1 MVPLV
6 YVVLRTTQIGI
17 TQLIEILITART
29 LELVFNS
36 LSLTFA
42 VSITSMV
49 IGTAQAWF
57 CYRTD
62 LRFQRFF
69 QLAAVVPLAFPSYVL
84 AFSWLAFNPTIN
96 GFFGSWLVLSIN
108 TAPYVFLAV
117 TAALASHNSASEE
130 VARTLGKTQLEVAR
144 SITWPAVR
152 PAVLGAGLLVALYT
166 LSDFGAVS
174 LMRYD
179 AFTRAIYNAY
189 RASFDRNTAAAFA
202 LVLIVITL
210 ALVRFQHKMTQ
221 TQVTKSADQY
231 RHMETQLGLWRK
243 PMQTLLFLWFCIGVV
258 IPTSSIIY
266 WIFIGQSGAN
276 TGQVFRA
283 LLNTMSYAIAG
294 GLLVTVIGLAIAIM
308 VVRYSARYSARHRTR
323 YSTRHRTR
331 YLLRL
336 EQAIYVT
343 HALPGVVIALA
354 FVFLINQTLPSLY
367 QTSFLVLIAYV
378 ALFLPNAVA
387 VLKVPISQVPTGV
400 EEVSRTLGS
409 SQMQTIRRVI
419 IPAAGTGILGAGAF
433 VALTVIKELPATL
446 ILRPTGIETLATRLW
461 SATSV
466 GSFGAA
472 APYALLLI
480 IVAGIPALLVNR
492 EVQVARKQSSLEAV
506 AYNGQVHEKLHAETG
521 LQRTEKGDPNG

>member
-6 YVVLRTTQIGI
+6 YVVLRTSQIGL
-17 TQLIEILITART
+17 TQLVEILISART
-29 LELVFNS
+29 LELVVNS

-42 VSITSMV
+42 VSLTSM
-49 IGTAQAWF
+49 ILGTAQAWS

-62 LRFQRFF
+62 LKFQRMF
-69 QLAAVVPLAFPSYVL
+69 QFAAVVPLAFPSYVL
-84 AFSWLAFNPTIN
+84 AFSWLALNPAIN
-96 GFFGSWLVLSIN
+96 GFFGAWLVLSIG
-108 TAPYVFLAV
+108 TAPIVFLAV
-117 TAALASHNSASEE
+117 TAALASHNSSSEE

-189 RASFDRNTAAAFA
+189 RASFDRNTAAALA
-202 LVLIVITL
+202 LILILITLVL
-210 ALVRFQHKMTQ
+210 VRVQRKMTQ
-221 TQVTKSADQY
+221 TRVTKSADQY
-231 RHMETQLGLWRK
+231 RHMETKLGLWRR
-243 PMQTLLFLWFCIGVV
+243 PVQILLFAWFSVGVM

-266 WIFIGQSGAN
+266 WIFVGQSSAN
-276 TGQVFRA
+276 SGQVFRA
-283 LLNTMSYAIAG
+283 LLNTLSYGLVG
-294 GLLVTVIGLAIAIM
+294 GLVVSLIGLAIAIM
-308 VVRYSARYSARHRTR
+308 VVRYSARY
-323 YSTRHRTR
+323 
-331 YLLRL
+331 LLRI

-354 FVFLINQTLPSLY
+354 FVFLVNQTLPSLY
-367 QTSFLVLIAYV
+367 QTSLLVLVAYV

-409 SQMQTIRRVI
+409 SRMQTIRRVI
-419 IPAAGTGILGAGAF
+419 IPAAGPGILGAGAF

-492 EVQVARKQSSLEAV
+492 EVQDTRKQSSLEVITFEKPEPNNAV
-506 AYNGQVHEKLHAETG
+506 FQTPESPK
-521 LQRTEKGDPNG
+521 R

>member
-6 YVVLRTTQIGI
+6 YVVLRTSQIGL
-17 TQLIEILITART
+17 TQLVEILISART
-29 LELVFNS
+29 LELVLNS

-42 VSITSMV
+42 VSLTSM
-49 IGTAQAWF
+49 ILGTAQAWF

-69 QLAAVVPLAFPSYVL
+69 QVAAVVPLAFPSYVL
-84 AFSWLAFNPTIN
+84 AFSWLAFNPAVS
-96 GFFGSWLVLSIN
+96 GFFGSWLVLSIS
-108 TAPYVFLAV
+108 TAPFVFLAV
-117 TAALASHNSASEE
+117 TAALASHNSSSEE

-152 PAVLGAGLLVALYT
+152 PAVLGSGLLVALYT

-202 LVLIVITL
+202 LVLILITL
-210 ALVRFQHKMTQ
+210 ALVRFQRRMTQ

-243 PMQTLLFLWFCIGVV
+243 PMQIILFVWFCIGVV
-258 IPTSSIIY
+258 IPISSIIY
-266 WIFIGQSGAN
+266 WIFIGQSSAN
-276 TGQVFRA
+276 SGQVFRA
-283 LLNTMSYAIAG
+283 LLNTMSYGIAG

-308 VVRYSARYSARHRTR
+308 VVRYTARY
-323 YSTRHRTR
+323 
-331 YLLRL
+331 LPRL

-367 QTSFLVLIAYV
+367 QSSFLVLIAYV

-409 SQMQTIRRVI
+409 SRMRTIRRVI

-492 EVQVARKQSSLEAV
+492 EVQVTRKQSSLEVV
-506 AYNGQVHEKLHAETG
+506 ADEAPVHEKLLSETG
-521 LQRTEKGDPNG
+521 LQRTERGDPNR

>member
-1 MVPLV
+1 VAAFGVFLTLVPLV
-6 YVVLRTTQIGI
+6 YVVLRASQIGF
-17 TQLIEILITART
+17 TELIDILLTART

-42 VSITSMV
+42 VSFTAMIL
-49 IGTAQAWF
+49 GTAQAWF

-69 QLAAVVPLAFPSYVL
+69 QVAAIVPLAFPSYVL
-84 AFSWLAFNPTIN
+84 AFSWLAINPAVN
-96 GFFGSWLVLSIN
+96 GFFGSWLVLSIS
-108 TAPYVFLAV
+108 TSPFVFLAV
-117 TAALASHNSASEE
+117 TAALASHNSSSEE

-144 SITWPAVR
+144 SITWPAIR
-152 PAVLGAGLLVALYT
+152 PAVLGAGLLVALYA

-202 LVLIVITL
+202 LVLIFITL
-210 ALVRFQHKMTQ
+210 ALVRFQRRMTQ

-258 IPTSSIIY
+258 IPISSIIY
-266 WIFIGQSGAN
+266 WIFIGQSSAN
-276 TGQVFRA
+276 SGQVFRA
-283 LLNTMSYAIAG
+283 LLNTLGYGIAG
-294 GLLVTVIGLAIAIM
+294 GLLVTVIGLTIAIM
-308 VVRYSARYSARHRTR
+308 VVRSSA
-323 YSTRHRTR
+323 R
-331 YLLRL
+331 YLLRY

-409 SQMQTIRRVI
+409 TRMQTIRRVI

-466 GSFGAA
+466 GSFSAA

-492 EVQVARKQSSLEAV
+492 DIQVASKQSNLEAV
-506 AYNGQVHEKLHAETG
+506 AHTGQVHEKLLAETG
-521 LQRTEKGDPNG
+521 LPRTEKGDPNG